1 MHILIVT
8 HGELANGLVD
18 SVRLIMGEQEDIWT
32 FTLTHEMSI
41 EDFGQRLQNKILSL
55 CETDS
60 VLVFTDLLLA
70 SPYNQA
76 ITCYKHLSDANRLRV
91 LTGVSLPMVLEAAS
105 LRLGGDSLENI
116 AKSVTQVGKAGITD
130 FLVSLEEKQID
141 INAL

>member
-1 MHILIVT
+1 MHIVIVT

-18 SVRLIMGEQEDIWT
+18 SVRLIMGEQENI
-32 FTLTHEMSI
+32 TLTHEMSI
-41 EDFGQRLQNKILSL
+41 EDFGQRLQNQILSL
-55 CETDS
+55 CENDP

-76 ITCYKHLSDANRLRV
+76 ITCYKHLSDTNRLRV

-105 LRLGGDSLENI
+105 LRLGDDSLENI
-116 AKSVTQVGKAGITD
+116 AKSVTQVGKDGITD

>member
-1 MHILIVT
+1 MHIVIVT

-18 SVRLIMGEQEDIWT
+18 SVRLIMGEQENIWT

-41 EDFGQRLQNKILSL
+41 EDFGQRLQNQILSL
-55 CETDS
+55 CENDS

-76 ITCYKHLSDANRLRV
+76 ITCYKHLSDTNRLRV

-105 LRLGGDSLENI
+105 LRLGDDSLENI
-116 AKSVTQVGKAGITD
+116 AKSVTQVGKDGITD
-130 FLVSLEEKQID
+130 FLISLEEKQID